1 MTERPAR
8 DPASRGNREFAAF
21 LDGYLHQDFV
31 SEHGTAEAAAREYA
45 RVATTSERRAALA
58 GLEAFIAI
66 AETETRQEWLR
77 RLHLI
82 GGAWRPRSLAALRS
96 VARSLAERDRT

>member
-1 MTERPAR
+1 MTERQERAL
-8 DPASRGNREFAAF
+8 AAF

-45 RVATTSERRAALA
+45 RVATTVERHAALA
-58 GLEAFIAI
+58 ALVAFI
-66 AETETRQEWLR
+66 EKGEKETRHEWLR
-77 RLHLI
+77 RLHLL

-96 VARSLAERDRT
+96 VARVLAEPDPE